1 MSKLKFVTISG
12 KPRNWDDEKCSEAIL
27 KLGLDVKELQGLKI
41 KINPLVNKSTKEVRS
56 DECTVE
62 VLKSQNKPWSREWT
76 SVLRQIFNS
85 DGYTNGW
92 LDYVTLDSVS
102 VPKAE
107 KKIKISSEGA
117 MILKTFVD
125 KNLKEIDN
133 NHEITTFYIDTE
145 AEFKKYGIQI
155 PGICLVVAD
164 KRATKAS
171 LKKEPLVKKFD
182 LSKTLKRYS
191 DWKKGTVANVD
202 GECWY
207 CIYVSAL
214 DARNN
219 GIKALKEEIEMK
231 KIGYL
236 NEEGD
241 IVRIPV
247 VGEAVKVSDEYYIV
261 ESVDGQM
268 VGLLNEEDSFEVNE
282 EEIDE
287 DIIEVTESE
296 NIGKEKDGM
305 ICLGMTELG
314 EAYSDGSDDVYINE
328 GFSDKLEGE
337 MVYRCRKTGKP
348 IVTGQD
354 DPKKDTIMYWDT
366 EGNHFTIKKSE
377 FSKKFK
383 AGKAEDFDLFEARK

>member
-1 MSKLKFVTISG
+1 MDSNKVVVKSVTADYPEKALRKINEKDIQKLKVVGSASVPNSTSG
-12 KPRNWDDEKCSEAIL
+12 
-27 KLGLDVKELQGLKI
+27 
-41 KINPLVNKSTKEVRS
+41 
-56 DECTVE
+56 
-62 VLKSQNKPWSREWT
+62 
-76 SVLRQIFNS
+76 
-85 DGYTNGW
+85 
-92 LDYVTLDSVS
+92 

-107 KKIKISSEGA
+107 KSIKLSTEGA
-117 MILKTFVD
+117 KVLKTFVD

-296 NIGKEKDGM
+296 NTGKEKDGM